1 MKKEYTAKQL
11 EVIGLNSGYNM
22 VLGGPGCGKT
32 DILAER
38 IVQASKENNVK
49 LSDMLCLTFTNRAAR
64 GMFDRIQSVLG
75 EDSVDLFV
83 GNIHRYCSAFLF
95 ENQVN
100 GVSEETSIMDENDVS
115 EIVSGLIED
124 ELLILEKKYNFCYLK
139 VKDILDIQHLL
150 YQALKNHPSKD
161 YYKKNVL
168 IRRDST
174 FGFETESDFVDACRE
189 FENGDGEVALEKMN
203 RFEYKVLY
211 LAYKYYQFKNEHN
224 LLDFDDLLL
233 YTYDAYYNDNKG
245 QYKRYKW
252 GQIDEIQDLSQFQL
266 TLIDLLLDLN
276 EKGVVVYFGDEQQAI
291 YSFMGA
297 SLNSLKFLKERCG
310 ENVYFLDKNFRSPK
324 YLLNVYNE
332 YAINELGVSENLLPV
347 PKDNKESDFYDLCVH
362 LYKSDN
368 EEVDRVVET
377 LLPYLFKDGEVN
389 ERTALLVTWNSDAN
403 LISDKLKS
411 CGMQHFKISGL
422 DSFQTVHMKTIID
435 HMKIVINEFNIISWS
450 RMLFRIGAVDRIKDG
465 RKMLEEMQD
474 VGLCATDL
482 FRKSGSY
489 LLDFVQLFDQSEIVL
504 FDTETTGVDVFND
517 DIVQIAAYKVKFGK
531 LVKES
536 FFRIFLYTKKEIPK
550 KLGREVNPLVEIYEK
565 SDCIYER
572 KEGLTL
578 FMEYVGDCV
587 LMGHNVDFDYNIL
600 KNNLNRYCGTLYQD
614 YNAKT
619 IDTLKLA
626 RIVCPKQRK
635 YKLGHLCKSLGLVLS
650 NNVSFHLAEED
661 IMVTYELA
669 KYCRRRAN
677 IYLQKQSEYLS
688 KKDVLEV
695 IAIVKEKYRNHY
707 METKKRMFVLYSND
721 EEYAII
727 REMKGISQQLEQVCE
742 FRQIEKFHYIL
753 EFFTNEVISKEIP
766 NALYSQM
773 QKYLQEFST
782 YKESDMCYSSS
793 FKEKLFVSTVHK
805 AKGLEFENVIVMRCV
820 DGRYPHFAHNT
831 IEEIEED
838 KRLFYVAIS
847 RSINRLV
854 ISGFCKDSRSQGGNV
869 FSKFVNPIL
878 HNFTLRFELTIGV
891 KVEIGT
897 KQMRVWVNNEN
908 GNLQV
913 KRYNVSSVFGVGKY
927 ENQMS
932 LYAQM
937 ISQSIEYSSVFPL
950 IESLIFPL
958 GGYVE

>member
-1 MKKEYTAKQL
+1 M
-11 EVIGLNSGYNM
+11 N
-22 VLGGPGCGKT
+22 LG
-32 DILAER
+32 
-38 IVQASKENNVK
+38 
-49 LSDMLCLTFTNRAAR
+49 
-64 GMFDRIQSVLG
+64 
-75 EDSVDLFV
+75 
-83 GNIHRYCSAFLF
+83 
-95 ENQVN
+95 
-100 GVSEETSIMDENDVS
+100 
-115 EIVSGLIED
+115 
-124 ELLILEKKYNFCYLK
+124 
-139 VKDILDIQHLL
+139 
-150 YQALKNHPSKD
+150 
-161 YYKKNVL
+161 
-168 IRRDST
+168 
-174 FGFETESDFVDACRE
+174 
-189 FENGDGEVALEKMN
+189 
-203 RFEYKVLY
+203 
-211 LAYKYYQFKNEHN
+211 
-224 LLDFDDLLL
+224 
-233 YTYDAYYNDNKG
+233 
-245 QYKRYKW
+245 
-252 GQIDEIQDLSQFQL
+252 
-266 TLIDLLLDLN
+266 
-276 EKGVVVYFGDEQQAI
+276 
-291 YSFMGA
+291 
-297 SLNSLKFLKERCG
+297 
-310 ENVYFLDKNFRSPK
+310 
-324 YLLNVYNE
+324 
-332 YAINELGVSENLLPV
+332 
-347 PKDNKESDFYDLCVH
+347 
-362 LYKSDN
+362 
-368 EEVDRVVET
+368 
-377 LLPYLFKDGEVN
+377 
-389 ERTALLVTWNSDAN
+389 
-403 LISDKLKS
+403 
-411 CGMQHFKISGL
+411 
-422 DSFQTVHMKTIID
+422 
-435 HMKIVINEFNIISWS
+435 
-450 RMLFRIGAVDRIKDG
+450 
-465 RKMLEEMQD
+465 
-474 VGLCATDL
+474 
-482 FRKSGSY
+482 
-489 LLDFVQLFDQSEIVL
+489 
-504 FDTETTGVDVFND
+504 
-517 DIVQIAAYKVKFGK
+517 
-531 LVKES
+531 
-536 FFRIFLYTKKEIPK
+536 RIFLYTKKEIPK

-937 ISQSIEYSSVFPL
+937 ISQSIEYSNVFPL